1 MQKGDLLPDGIW
13 ITERAEQ
20 TAFAGGRRLWNG
32 DRIMAKVIMVQ
43 GTMSNAGK
51 SLIVAGLCRIFKQD
65 GYRVAPFKSQNMAL
79 NSFITKEGL
88 EMGRAQVMQAEAAGV
103 EPVAAMNPILLKP
116 TTHVGSQVIVNGEVL
131 GNMSARD
138 YFAYKKQLIPEIKKA
153 FRELEKD
160 NDIIVIEGAGSPAEI
175 NLRENDIVNMGLAE
189 LLDAPVLLVGDIDRG
204 GVFAQLLGTLML
216 LEKTEKE
223 RVKGLIIN
231 KFRGD
236 KTILDPGV
244 VMLEERGHVPV
255 VGVVPYME
263 LSIDD
268 EDSLSSRFD
277 RKEEGLIDI
286 AVIRYPRISNF
297 TDLSALEQIGQVSV
311 RYVDSVRDLH
321 HPDMIVL
328 PGSKNTMAD
337 LRWMRENGLEALI
350 KKKAQ
355 DTIVFG
361 ICGGYQMLG
370 ETIRDPYQVES
381 GGSMKGMGL
390 LPAATELKQEKTR
403 TQVTGTFG
411 EISGA
416 LSGLSGKSVRGYEIH
431 MGSTGYGG
439 SIADSENV
447 RQPESRSDEKGY
459 VCRIQNEADG
469 SVKYDGIFSGN
480 VYGTYVHGIF
490 DEGTLAETLVGI
502 LAARKGVAL
511 DTGQMISYGQFKQ
524 MQYDKLADG
533 VRKSMDM
540 EAVYAMLREAA
551 I

>member
-1 MQKGDLLPDGIW
+1 
-13 ITERAEQ
+13 
-20 TAFAGGRRLWNG
+20 
-32 DRIMAKVIMVQ
+32 MAKVIMVQ

-51 SLIVAGLCRIFKQD
+51 SLIVAGLCRIFRQD

-236 KTILDPGV
+236 KTILDPGI

-297 TDLSALEQIGQVSV
+297 TDLSVLEQIGQVSV

-370 ETIRDPYQVES
+370 ETIRDPYQVEN

-416 LSGLSGKSVRGYEIH
+416 LSGLSGKSVSGYEIH
-431 MGSTGYGG
+431 MGSTV
-439 SIADSENV
+439 DSERVIN
-447 RQPESRSDEKGY
+447 PESRGNEKRY
-459 VCRIQNEADG
+459 MCRIQNEADG

-502 LAARKGVAL
+502 LAERKGVVL

-533 VRKSMDM
+533 LRESMDM

>member
-1 MQKGDLLPDGIW
+1 M
-13 ITERAEQ
+13 
-20 TAFAGGRRLWNG
+20 
-32 DRIMAKVIMVQ
+32 
-43 GTMSNAGK
+43 
-51 SLIVAGLCRIFKQD
+51 
-65 GYRVAPFKSQNMAL
+65 
-79 NSFITKEGL
+79 
-88 EMGRAQVMQAEAAGV
+88 
-103 EPVAAMNPILLKP
+103 
-116 TTHVGSQVIVNGEVL
+116 
-131 GNMSARD
+131 
-138 YFAYKKQLIPEIKKA
+138 
-153 FRELEKD
+153 
-160 NDIIVIEGAGSPAEI
+160 
-175 NLRENDIVNMGLAE
+175 
-189 LLDAPVLLVGDIDRG
+189 RG
-204 GVFAQLLGTLML
+204 
-216 LEKTEKE
+216 
-223 RVKGLIIN
+223 
-231 KFRGD
+231 
-236 KTILDPGV
+236 
-244 VMLEERGHVPV
+244 
-255 VGVVPYME
+255 
-263 LSIDD
+263 
-268 EDSLSSRFD
+268 
-277 RKEEGLIDI
+277 
-286 AVIRYPRISNF
+286 
-297 TDLSALEQIGQVSV
+297 
-311 RYVDSVRDLH
+311 
-321 HPDMIVL
+321 
-328 PGSKNTMAD
+328 
-337 LRWMRENGLEALI
+337 NGLEALI
-350 KKKAQ
+350 KKKTQ

-370 ETIRDPYQVES
+370 ETISDPYQVEN

-431 MGSTGYGG
+431 MGSTV
-439 SIADSENV
+439 DSENV

-502 LAARKGVAL
+502 LAERKGVVL